1 MEPISGTFKNSDRRA
16 FGPCPAIWSEAY
28 KVLTTEQYYR
38 LHGTENLSTKS
49 QLSLTFLNKH
59 LIILTSLKERVDGNS
74 LKISDCQTFHLF

>member
-1 MEPISGTFKNSDRRA
+1 MEPFKNSDRRA
-16 FGPCPAIWSEAY
+16 FGPCPANIR
-28 KVLTTEQYYR
+28 VLTTEQCCR

-59 LIILTSLKERVDGNS
+59 LIILTSLKEPVGGNS